1 MVCSCARQ
9 VGDRG
14 DLYELGGSARRAGRR
29 GKYPSSAN
37 GLWEHLM
44 LNSSGSLNGVAR
56 RYGVPSRELRV
67 ALRDNSSTPHE
78 NGAWAPRLDLADVK
92 SPPVIMPTMTRAEG
106 QKTAPWSSLFTS
118 FIEGFALYGA
128 SYGCYGA
135 LLNAIATSSVESC
148 PTEASAPQPEGIS
161 LCERREFISLVSP
174 AASPGATAPKRETSH
189 NWLARPWRAITS
201 RWAHWRRQ
209 REIKKAVAA
218 LTKLDDGTLR
228 DIGIPHRSQIEQ
240 VVRYC
245 RDC

>member
-37 GLWEHLM
+37 SLWEHLM

-67 ALRDNSSTPHE
+67 ALHDNSSTPHE
-78 NGAWAPRLDLADVK
+78 NLAWAPRLDLADVK
-92 SPPVIMPTMTRAEG
+92 SPPVIMPQMTRADR
-106 QKTAPWSSLFTS
+106 QKTAPWSPLFTS
-118 FIEGFALYGA
+118 FIEVFALYGA

-148 PTEASAPQPEGIS
+148 PTEASTPQPEES
-161 LCERREFISLVSP
+161 SPCERRKFISLVSP
-174 AASPGATAPKRETSH
+174 AASPGTTAPERETCH
-189 NWLARPWRAITS
+189 DWLAKPWRAIAS

-209 REIKKAVAA
+209 REIKRAVAA
-218 LTKLDDGTLR
+218 LAELDDRTLR
-228 DIGIPHRSQIEQ
+228 LIGTPHRAQMQ
-240 VVRYC
+240 
-245 RDC
+245 